1 MSGFVELLVLLFL
14 HKNLK
19 LFDAGSILTFVPAF
33 PSGLVLLFWPEI
45 IFSLVEGG
53 HFPNLS

>member
-14 HKNLK
+14 HKKIK
-19 LFDAGSILTFVPAF
+19 LFDTGSILTFVPAF
-33 PSGLVLLFWPEI
+33 PSGVVVLFWLEI

-53 HFPNLS
+53 HFPNFL